1 MRLSIFQKIILLLIF
16 ALVGASAHS
25 PGNDDDSQSITGYQ
39 LMQNYPNPFNPT
51 TRIEYR
57 VSNTARVT
65 LKIYNILGQEI
76 RTLVNELQGQGVYSV
91 EWNGTGNRGTEV
103 AGGIYFYRLE
113 IQEQTSGVT
122 SDNKLPIFVQT
133 RKMTFLK

>member
-1 MRLSIFQKIILLLIF
+1 MGSSIFQKMLLLALFITAAF
-16 ALVGASAHS
+16 AQS
-25 PGNDDDSQSITGYQ
+25 PGDDDGKNPITAYQ

-57 VSNTARVT
+57 VSNAARVV

-76 RTLVNELQGQGVYSV
+76 RTLVDALQEPGVYSI
-91 EWNGTGNRGTEV
+91 EWNGKDNRGAEV
-103 AGGIYFYRLE
+103 AGGVYFYRLE
-113 IQEQTSGVT
+113 VLEQTGDAA
-122 SDNKLPIFVQT
+122 SDKSLPIFVQT

>member
-1 MRLSIFQKIILLLIF
+1 MRLSIVQKILLLLMF
-16 ALVGASAHS
+16 ALMGASAHS
-25 PGNDDDSQSITGYQ
+25 PGNGDDNQAITSYQ

-57 VSNTARVT
+57 VAASARVT

-76 RTLVNELQGQGVYSV
+76 RTLVNALQEPGVYSI
-91 EWNGTGNRGTEV
+91 EWNGTDTRGAEV
-103 AGGIYFYRLE
+103 AGGVYFYRLE
-113 IQEQTSGVT
+113 VSEQSGDAA
-122 SDNKLPIFVQT
+122 SDKNSPIFVQT